1 MQALDST
8 RSSVLEP
15 QRSKAPT
22 ADVDAKRK
30 QELGQFLT
38 PETIGSFMASLFEA
52 HPAEVRL
59 LDAGAGDGA
68 LIAAF
73 VKTVCGRRRRPNQI
87 SVTAYELD
95 ATILP
100 ALERTLRLCASE
112 CRRSGI
118 EFSTEIHPGDFIAA
132 AVSLARR
139 DLFG

>member
-38 PETIGSFMASLFEA
+38 PEAIGTFMASLFEA
-52 HPAEVRL
+52 HPAEIRL
-59 LDAGAGDGA
+59 LDAGAGSGA
-68 LIAAF
+68 LTAAF
-73 VKTVCGRRRRPNQI
+73 VKQLCGSRRRPKRI

-95 ATILP
+95 EAIVP
-100 ALERTLRLCASE
+100 ALEGTLPLC
-112 CRRSGI
+112 
-118 EFSTEIHPGDFIAA
+118 
-132 AVSLARR
+132 LA
-139 DLFG
+139 GS